1 MKKHSPRMPRAP
13 AVLGVFNMN
22 DVAKQAQEIVAQ
34 IKRLSSP
41 RFKKQM
47 SERFGINTEFAV
59 GTPVTQLREL
69 AKKIPHPNQQLAE
82 TLWQTNVHEARILA
96 SILSD
101 PARISATTL
110 KTWVHDLNSW
120 DICDACAGNLF
131 CKLKNPLPLI
141 ERWMKNEEEFV
152 RRAGFATLACLAMP
166 RAKTPDNALLP
177 FMPLIKIHAADPRP
191 MVHKAVN
198 WALRN
203 IGKKNPRLT
212 PFALACV
219 DDILDLYEDNKAAR
233 WVAHNA
239 RWELNSPK
247 IKALISTRR

>member
-1 MKKHSPRMPRAP
+1 MPCAP
-13 AVLGVFNMN
+13 AVLGAFNMN

-59 GTPVTQLREL
+59 GTPVTKLREL
-69 AKKIPHPNQQLAE
+69 AKTIAHPNQQLAE

-101 PARISATTL
+101 PSCITATTL

-152 RRAGFATLACLAMP
+152 RRAGFATLCALAAP
-166 RAKTPDNALLP
+166 RAKTADEDLIMFL
-177 FMPLIKIHAADPRP
+177 PLIKIHACDPRP

-198 WALRN
+198 WALRT
-203 IGKKNPRLT
+203 IGKKNPHLT
-212 PFALACV
+212 PYALACAN
-219 DDILDLYEDNKAAR
+219 DILDLYENNKTAH
-233 WVAHNA
+233 WVARNA
-239 RWELNSPK
+239 LWELNSPK
-247 IKALISTRR
+247 IKKLLASRR